1 MKGRKAIALK
11 LLDIT
16 AVGRN
21 GGGQWHNAG
30 AGGLSGSNNHKAS
43 ASGNIAKMIIY
54 EPFC

>member
-1 MKGRKAIALK
+1 MSGRKAIALK

-21 GGGQWHNAG
+21 GGGLWHIAG

-43 ASGNIAKMIIY
+43 AS
-54 EPFC
+54 